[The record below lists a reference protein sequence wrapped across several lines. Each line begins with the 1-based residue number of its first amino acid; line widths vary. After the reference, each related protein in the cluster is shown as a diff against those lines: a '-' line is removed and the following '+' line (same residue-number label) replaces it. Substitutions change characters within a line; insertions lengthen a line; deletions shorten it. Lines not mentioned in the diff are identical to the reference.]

1 MKFHQILSEVS
12 TPTGSIFIR
21 FREKVG
27 EVSANPQRGE
37 RSEAT
42 YLTAY
47 AGFANAPED
56 LKQADALRNFN
67 TITSAQD
74 IVSMIKAIFTDKVF
88 LSAKSVTI
96 YDDFTKPMQ
105 GDKSPIYKRHPF
117 LLKFMKWVEREG
129 GNQIKIAD
137 KVGQEGPPKL
147 KRPRKENPNF
157 GRKLRDVEQG
167 ETKKTVTFTV
177 GPRFYKQAQR
187 DLPNLMKYR
196 GPNGTFVMPNELF
209 MQFRAQAEKTY
220 PYAEIKLV
228 NRVATGESLNEGSDK
243 GPHDCGAVDGYY
255 GRSPNPHKI
264 EMGKRVKL
272 TDPREIAAYMAGY
285 KDDSAGSKVYESYTI
300 NGKKVT
306 KSAYEKEMSK
316 AGKGS
321 KKNKKTTEGIMKY
334 ALPIAGAALGGI
346 YGTDLGTAGLDSYV
360 DATTDPIELATNVE
374 TGEKFTMPA
383 SQGAKMANDGAKALG
398 IKPTGAIGQYANA
411 SDAIQKYGS
420 PVGAALGAGA
430 GMALSPS
437 DRRKNSV
444 TDEEEGD
451 TPAAA
456 PTPPPA
462 PAPLPVSGITQP
474 NTPGIRPDS
483 KSNPASDLKPDT
495 TIPDTP
501 NYTSRAA
508 REPAPTVGKAP
519 PSSDPMVKN
528 LAPISAD
535 GSASPARLT
544 KLAAM
549 AGSQSGKP
557 AATTIADKKMGA
569 TFETR
574 LVDMED
580 DEYWLME
587 AGKASRA
594 FCKANAR
601 KRSNMGASQ
610 LSSCISQ
617 GYIPHKS
624 GKSVKIADRRIKLDG
639 VKMKGEKYGGPKST
653 KAGEST

>member
-21 FREKVG
+21 FKEKVG

-56 LKQADALRNFN
+56 LQQGNALRNFN
-67 TITSAQD
+67 SINSAEN

-88 LSAKSVTI
+88 LSVKSLTI
-96 YDDFTKPMQ
+96 YDDFTKPLQ
-105 GDKSPIYKRHPF
+105 GDNSPIYKRHPF

-137 KVGQEGPPKL
+137 KVGQEGPPKI

-157 GRKLRDVEQG
+157 GRKIRDVEQG

-177 GPRFYKQAQR
+177 SPRFYKQAQR

-228 NRVATGESLNEGSDK
+228 NRVATGEGFNEAEEKPKAVHCSQCGKGFSTGGLKAPHKTGFSHCKDHKGMKVVVSENLNEGSDK
-243 GPHDCGAVDGYY
+243 GPQDCGTVDGYY

-272 TDPREIAAYMAGY
+272 TDPAEIAAYMAGY
-285 KDDSAGSKVYESYTI
+285 KDDSAGSKVYENYTI
-300 NGKKVT
+300 NSKKVS
-306 KSAYEKEMSK
+306 KAAYEKEMAK
-316 AGKGS
+316 AGKGP
-321 KKNKKTTEGIMKY
+321 KKNKKTSEGLADTLGTLGGAGLGYYMGGGGPGNLAGIF
-334 ALPIAGAALGGI
+334 PIAGALGGG
-346 YGTDLGTAGLDSYV
+346 YLGHHTGKILGKTFDS
-360 DATTDPIELATNVE
+360 I
-374 TGEKFTMPA
+374 
-383 SQGAKMANDGAKALG
+383 
-398 IKPTGAIGQYANA
+398 
-411 SDAIQKYGS
+411 
-420 PVGAALGAGA
+420 
-430 GMALSPS
+430 
-437 DRRKNSV
+437 
-444 TDEEEGD
+444 TDEDEGD
-451 TPAAA
+451 TPPPAPAAPAPTPAAPPPAPAAAPAPAAPTPA

-462 PAPLPVSGITQP
+462 PAAPAPAP
-474 NTPGIRPDS
+474 TPP
-483 KSNPASDLKPDT
+483 PAPT
-495 TIPDTP
+495 
-501 NYTSRAA
+501 
-508 REPAPTVGKAP
+508 PAPTVGKAP

-535 GSASPARLT
+535 GSASPDRLN

-549 AGSQSGKP
+549 AGSQSAKP
-557 AATTIADKKMGA
+557 AATTTADKKMAA

-624 GKSVKIADRRIKLDG
+624 GKSVKVADRRIKLDG